1 MSDCDENTVR
11 FHKLLKTC
19 LVVADRQSLNTG
31 IAEGYFKR
39 SPVERPGNLAVPARP
54 VLHNLRSAQLR
65 TAVDQG
71 HAGSEPRQEAR
82 FLHCGVA
89 AANHYNLF
97 AAEEEPVA
105 GCTGADPAPDI
116 ILLSRDAQVPRR
128 SPGRNNYRL
137 CFEHTQAIHGYLKWA
152 LREVHSLHPAILKLS
167 PKALCLLAHV
177 IHQIRTQDAVRKTRE
192 VLYLCR
198 CSQLSSRLQAFNN
211 KGAEIGTCQ
220 VNRGSQSCRA
230 CSDYNCFVHEYILL
244 RVRYFP

>member
-1 MSDCDENTVR
+1 MADSDKYAVR
-11 FHKLLKTC
+11 FHKLFSTRLI
-19 LVVADRQSLNTG
+19 VADLQSLHPG
-31 IAEGYFKR
+31 IPDGDFKR
-39 SPVERPGNLAVPARP
+39 RAVQCPGHLAVLPRA
-54 VLHNLRSAQLR
+54 VLHDLRSAQLR

-137 CFEHTQAIHGYLKWA
+137 CFQHTQAIHGYLKWA

-177 IHQIRTQDAVRKTRE
+177 IHQIWTQDAIRKTGE

-198 CSQLSSRLQAFNN
+198 CSQLSSRLQAFNDE
-211 KGAEIGTCQ
+211 GAEIGTRQ
-220 VNRGSQSCRA
+220 VNRSSQSCRA